1 MARCGYVPAISIYGN
16 LGTGTI
22 LTIQEKVDKVIATIE
37 EMGYDDVTL
46 RRILDRIAIRFSVT
60 GEARKAL
67 KFNEKVNFS
76 R

>member
-1 MARCGYVPAISIYGN
+1 M
-16 LGTGTI
+16 
-22 LTIQEKVDKVIATIE
+22 TIQEKVDRVIATIE

-46 RRILDRIAIRFSVT
+46 RRILDRIAIKFSVT